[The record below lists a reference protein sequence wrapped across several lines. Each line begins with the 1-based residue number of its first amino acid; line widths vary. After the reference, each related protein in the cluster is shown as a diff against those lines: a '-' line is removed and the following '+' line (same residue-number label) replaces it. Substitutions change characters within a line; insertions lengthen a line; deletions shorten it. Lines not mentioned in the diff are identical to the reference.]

1 MLIQSIEQFFWSIS
15 LINISLWVILITAGV
30 YLFLHG
36 NRHHHIFAQ
45 LSIIA
50 GFIPI
55 LIHELG
61 HAVTASVTKGR
72 VTNIYMVLTPGRQRD
87 EGRQGYT
94 ETASRNPFSSMLV
107 TFAGYAFPSLMF
119 VGGVFL
125 AVHGYSIIFM
135 GLFTLLFVYYLVHT
149 SQKWLPFLIII
160 LLTFVIINMAG
171 SFSEWIDFAVSTGYN
186 IVLGLLLGEIIQ
198 SILLTAR
205 VTFKRGIEWD
215 GTAMKRLTHVPVSL
229 WWLIWSAISIWSI
242 YQSWQ
247 LISAA

>member
-1 MLIQSIEQFFWSIS
+1 MVQSIEQLFWSFS
-15 LINISLWVILITAGV
+15 FVTISLWIVLITAGI

-36 NRHHHIFAQ
+36 RRYNGIFAQ

-94 ETASRNPFSSMLV
+94 ETASRSRLSSMLV

-119 VGGVFL
+119 LSGVFL

-135 GLFTLLFVYYLVHT
+135 GLLTLFFVYYLMHT
-149 SQKWLPFLIII
+149 SQKWLPILIII
-160 LLTFVIINMAG
+160 LLVFVIINMVA
-171 SFSEWIDFAVSTGYN
+171 SFSEWADTIINIGYN
-186 IVLGLLLGEIIQ
+186 IVLGLLLGEMIQ
-198 SILLTAR
+198 SILLTSR
-205 VTFKRGIEWD
+205 IVFSNDIEWD
-215 GTAMKRLTHVPVSL
+215 GTAMKRLTHLPVTL

-247 LISAA
+247 LISAV